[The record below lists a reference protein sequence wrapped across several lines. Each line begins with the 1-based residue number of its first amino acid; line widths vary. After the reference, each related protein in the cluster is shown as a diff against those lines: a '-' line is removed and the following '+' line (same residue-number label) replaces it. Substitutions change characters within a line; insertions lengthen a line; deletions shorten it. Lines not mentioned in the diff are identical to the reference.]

1 MKVKVIQKF
10 RDKETKKVHLIDEI
24 FECSDKRFK
33 EIKSAGD
40 YVEVVTPDPEEKKV
54 K

>member
-10 RDKETKKVHLIDEI
+10 RDKETKKVRLIDEV

-40 YVEVVTPDPEEKKV
+40 YVEVVPEEKKV

>member
-10 RDKETKKVHLIDEI
+10 RDKETRKVRLVGEV

-33 EIKSAGD
+33 EIESAGD
-40 YVEVVTPDPEEKKV
+40 YIEIVPEEKKV

>member
-10 RDKETKKVHLIDEI
+10 RDKETQKVRLVGDV

-40 YVEVVTPDPEEKKV
+40 YVEVVPEEKKV

>member
-10 RDKETKKVHLIDEI
+10 RDKETQKVRLVGDV
-24 FECSDKRFK
+24 FECSDKRLK

-40 YVEVVTPDPEEKKV
+40 YVEVVTPEEKKV